1 MKKALIL
8 AIITVFL
15 ASPALAGSLKIS
27 STDQSGR
34 TTTIKK
40 TYPQKGAG
48 AHKAGTRGKGY
59 QGRRGSG
66 PAASPPSEKAIEKAR
81 IDTLFKTTTKMITDI
96 NKTMDMTVE
105 EFKKDAKGS
114 RGN

>member
-1 MKKALIL
+1 MKKTVIL
-8 AIITVFL
+8 ATLAVFL

-27 STDQSGR
+27 STDQRGR

-40 TYPQKGAG
+40 TYSQKSAG
-48 AHKAGTRGKGY
+48 AHKAGTHGKSY

-66 PAASPPSEKAIEKAR
+66 PAASTPSEKAVEKAR
-81 IDTLFKTTTKMITDI
+81 IDTLFKTTIKMITDI